1 MFGQKRKYL
10 VSEKENDMRVDLA
23 LASLETAVSRQY
35 IQKLLK
41 AGKVFIGK
49 RYLKPSYK
57 VKSGDE
63 LEVDYPKPVKLELI
77 PANIPLDIVYEDD
90 DLLVINKQAGLVV
103 HPAEHGKFMGS
114 SLVNAVLYHV
124 GDGFKGIGGVLRPGI
139 VHRLDKDTSG
149 LIVVAKSDIAHQ
161 GLVKQFKERT
171 IKKNYQALLIGNLSQ
186 NQGRIEG
193 DIGRSTHDRK
203 KMGVNGLNAKE
214 AITEFKVLERFSSG
228 LGDFTLVDVKLL
240 TGRTHQIRV
249 HFESMGYPL
258 VGDKHYGKEKVNKLI
273 EKHFG
278 LNRQFLHAYAL
289 SFEHPV
295 SKKKL
300 DLKVGL
306 ANDLEIVLKE
316 LRKL

>member
-1 MFGQKRKYL
+1 MFGEKRKYP
-10 VSEKENDMRVDLA
+10 VGEKENDMRVDMA
-23 LASLETAVSRQY
+23 LASLESAVSRQY
-35 IQKLLK
+35 IQKLIK
-41 AGKVFIGK
+41 AGRVFLGK

-57 VKSGDE
+57 VKSGDL
-63 LEVDYPKPVKLELI
+63 LEVDFPKPVKLELV
-77 PANIPLDIVYEDD
+77 PANIPLEIVYEDE

-114 SLVNAVLYHV
+114 SMVNAVLYHV

-149 LIVVAKSDIAHQ
+149 LIIVAKSDVTHQ
-161 GLVKQFKERT
+161 GLIKQFKDRT
-171 IKKNYQALLIGNLSQ
+171 IKKSYKALLIGNLPQS
-186 NQGRIEG
+186 QGRIEA

-249 HFESMGYPL
+249 HFESMGFPL
-258 VGDKHYGKEKVNKLI
+258 VGDKHYGKERVNKII
-273 EKHFG
+273 EQHFG
-278 LNRQFLHAYAL
+278 LGRQFLNAYAL

-306 ANDLEIVLKE
+306 ADDLEAVLKG

>member
-1 MFGQKRKYL
+1 MFGEKRKYT
-10 VSEKENDMRVDLA
+10 VSDKENGMRVDVA
-23 LASLETAVSRQY
+23 LASLELAVSRQY
-35 IQKLLK
+35 IQKLIK
-41 AGKVFIGK
+41 EGRVFLGK

-57 VKSGDE
+57 VKSGDL
-63 LEVDYPKPVKLELI
+63 LEVDFPKPVKLELV
-77 PANIPLDIVYEDD
+77 PANIPLEIVYEDE

-114 SLVNAVLYHV
+114 SMVNAVLYHV

-149 LIVVAKSDIAHQ
+149 LIVVAKSDVAHQ

-171 IKKNYQALLIGNLSQ
+171 VKKNYQALLIGHVPQ
-186 NQGRIEG
+186 DKGRIEA

-249 HFESMGYPL
+249 HFESMGFPL
-258 VGDKHYGKEKVNKLI
+258 VGDKHYGKEKVNKI
-273 EKHFG
+273 MEQHFG
-278 LNRQFLHAYAL
+278 LKRQFLHAYAL
-289 SFEHPV
+289 TFEHPV
-295 SKKKL
+295 NKKKL

-306 ANDLEIVLKE
+306 ADDLEKVLKGLRE
-316 LRKL
+316 L